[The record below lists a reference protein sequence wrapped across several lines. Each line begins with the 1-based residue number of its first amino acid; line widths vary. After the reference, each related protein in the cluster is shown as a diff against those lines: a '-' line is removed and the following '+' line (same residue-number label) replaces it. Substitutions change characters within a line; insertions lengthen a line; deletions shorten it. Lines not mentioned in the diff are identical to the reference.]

1 MSIRKLSGAGIRVRF
16 MLLMVAILAASSVI
30 ATVLLA
36 RRQASA
42 LEAALVDRGHSLGAF
57 IAKLSWEPLLTNET
71 TQLDG
76 VVADVTKSEEDVVWA
91 VVLDTNGTAMTS
103 PAVSVNPRAQGVE
116 PVLAA
121 LPDSAPLADVLK
133 ALRAGAPVRELTL
146 PIELGERTIGT
157 LSLGLST
164 AAVRAEARRTVWFVI
179 G

>member
-71 TQLDG
+71 TELDG
-76 VVADVTKSEEDVVWA
+76 VVADVTKSEDDVAWA
-91 VVLDTNGTAMTS
+91 VVFDPNGMPMTS
-103 PAVSVNPRAQGVE
+103 PDVSINAAAPGVE
-116 PVLAA
+116 GILAT
-121 LPDSAPLADVLK
+121 LAKDTTLLDKLK

-146 PIELGERTIGT
+146 P
-157 LSLGLST
+157 
-164 AAVRAEARRTVWFVI
+164 
-179 G
+179 